1 MSKKFIF
8 GLTIVIAISL
18 VGLTYIQISWIASA
32 TKLKEEHFDKLVR
45 QAMDDVVGRL
55 EKDEMNSLFRFY
67 ANKKN
72 TAGPLST
79 NIHKYNQMLGGLP
92 KGALKDLNISV
103 NINLNGEYSFLTYK
117 QDSLLFSFQGQAK
130 HSFLEPA
137 DPLAGTMKAIQEEL
151 RQQMNKNNIGLI
163 KNVFED
169 EAIEKRINTFELQS
183 HLFRALEER
192 GINYAHEFAIINS
205 KGQTAYKTEMYN
217 EDLATEKYQ
226 KGLFPNDINFQ
237 ANYLRLQFLEKPNPF
252 VESLGLV
259 IPSAA
264 FMLIMI
270 FSSIFTIVIIVRQK
284 RVDQIKN
291 DFINNMTHEFKTPIS
306 TISLASQMLKDGSVE
321 KSSKTLQHISSVIQ
335 DESKRLSYQVEKV
348 LQMAIFEKG
357 KSGFNLKQIDA
368 NDVIH
373 TVTNNFRIKVENK
386 QGKIIERL
394 EAKKSLV
401 LADEVHF
408 TNVIYNLLDNA
419 VKYRKGAPVLY
430 VKTWNKNNGIVIS
443 VKDNGMGISK
453 DNLRRIFEKFYR
465 VPTGNVHDVKGFGLG
480 LAYVKK
486 IVEDHGGQISVESEL
501 NVGTKFDI
509 FLPLKTIKNG
519 KRI

>member
-1 MSKKFIF
+1 M
-8 GLTIVIAISL
+8 LYEVI
-18 VGLTYIQISWIASA
+18 T
-32 TKLKEEHFDKLVR
+32 
-45 QAMDDVVGRL
+45 
-55 EKDEMNSLFRFY
+55 
-67 ANKKN
+67 
-72 TAGPLST
+72 
-79 NIHKYNQMLGGLP
+79 
-92 KGALKDLNISV
+92 
-103 NINLNGEYSFLTYK
+103 
-117 QDSLLFSFQGQAK
+117 
-130 HSFLEPA
+130 
-137 DPLAGTMKAIQEEL
+137 
-151 RQQMNKNNIGLI
+151 
-163 KNVFED
+163 
-169 EAIEKRINTFELQS
+169 
-183 HLFRALEER
+183 
-192 GINYAHEFAIINS
+192 
-205 KGQTAYKTEMYN
+205 
-217 EDLATEKYQ
+217 
-226 KGLFPNDINFQ
+226 GLFPNDINFQ

-408 TNVIYNLLDNA
+408 TNVIYNLL
-419 VKYRKGAPVLY
+419 VV
-430 VKTWNKNNGIVIS
+430 
-443 VKDNGMGISK
+443 
-453 DNLRRIFEKFYR
+453 
-465 VPTGNVHDVKGFGLG
+465 
-480 LAYVKK
+480 
-486 IVEDHGGQISVESEL
+486 
-501 NVGTKFDI
+501 
-509 FLPLKTIKNG
+509 
-519 KRI
+519 